1 MGFGFSR
8 MDCIRIGS
16 NIWGEKT
23 KIVWNLNSFE
33 IMIATD
39 LFINGWRLTS
49 LQIFDK
55 NSLRWIVDLYRTW
68 MKYEIG
74 STLIKNMF
82 GTHTKR
88 DRIIIG
94 FIVAKQ
100 FRWTNDSIKWKS
112 FMIRI
117 PGLMFW
123 VVRITSR
130 PSQFFQLNFHYTT
143 HWFLTHWWVG

>member
-1 MGFGFSR
+1 MQRCENAWCHSDVIFIALRQRSHSKQLLLQCIFSLTKKKSHRKAGLRWVFGFSR
-8 MDCIRIGS
+8 MDCIRIES

-94 FIVAKQ
+94 FIVA
-100 FRWTNDSIKWKS
+100 
-112 FMIRI
+112 
-117 PGLMFW
+117 
-123 VVRITSR
+123 
-130 PSQFFQLNFHYTT
+130 
-143 HWFLTHWWVG
+143 

>member
-1 MGFGFSR
+1 
-8 MDCIRIGS
+8 
-16 NIWGEKT
+16 
-23 KIVWNLNSFE
+23 
-33 IMIATD
+33 MIATD

-94 FIVAKQ
+94 FIVA
-100 FRWTNDSIKWKS
+100 
-112 FMIRI
+112 
-117 PGLMFW
+117 
-123 VVRITSR
+123 
-130 PSQFFQLNFHYTT
+130 
-143 HWFLTHWWVG
+143 